1 MDYHKKN
8 AEITMKKWKLS
19 WKLVV
24 LSMLVTILVFGLVW
38 GLVIVEK
45 NVTTDDFDKT
55 IRLWG
60 EKDVRYLN
68 VKLLGNKYTIDFSF
82 PLSLLLISSFFIY
95 LCTKIKRTKKTDA

>member
-1 MDYHKKN
+1 
-8 AEITMKKWKLS
+8 MKKWKLS

-68 VKLLGNKYTIDFSF
+68 IKLLGNKYTIDFSPVYNSIDYISKSVF
-82 PLSLLLISSFFIY
+82 DLTEKAKTLIKENLF
-95 LCTKIKRTKKTDA
+95 

>member
-1 MDYHKKN
+1 
-8 AEITMKKWKLS
+8 MKKWKLS

-24 LSMLVTILVFGLVW
+24 LSMLVTILFLGFFRVFGLVW

-68 VKLLGNKYTIDFSF
+68 VKLLGNKYTIDFSPVYNSIDYISKSVF
-82 PLSLLLISSFFIY
+82 DLTEKAKTLI
-95 LCTKIKRTKKTDA
+95 KKNLF